1 MLPLLFAIALALP
14 AWPSPAFQAPPAGTR
29 SEAKIAWSEQ
39 PLDAALADAR
49 AKGKRVLAW
58 FATSYDSG
66 SLRMKKEGFAD
77 ARVAELLADTLCVL
91 VSCDRQNPAADRW
104 RVTAPPV
111 LIWFNPDGTVR
122 ERIDGYLSTTD
133 LQSNVARVAANIGT
147 LDDLRAKI
155 VANER
160 DFDARWELHQRLEKI
175 GDPAGAAE
183 QKAAILRLDTER
195 RSLGARRFRYQE
207 ITGAI
212 ERHWGET
219 QQLDVAKI
227 DELKAFVEVE
237 TDPWILWDGWMRL
250 SNTHDYW
257 AQLATQQGRPEEARE
272 HRSKRRAYLARG
284 WIGVPEDRERTDGPT
299 FVDLYWRQ
307 RDELS
312 ADDKAFLVRMAE
324 RMVRFGE
331 REGRWHELLSRA
343 LEVAGRPDE
352 ARAAARRAVELEPT
366 KPEFQQRVRELEG
379 G

>member
-272 HRSKRRAYLARG
+272 HRSKPRAR
-284 WIGVPEDRERTDGPT
+284 
-299 FVDLYWRQ
+299 
-307 RDELS
+307 
-312 ADDKAFLVRMAE
+312 
-324 RMVRFGE
+324 
-331 REGRWHELLSRA
+331 
-343 LEVAGRPDE
+343 
-352 ARAAARRAVELEPT
+352 
-366 KPEFQQRVRELEG
+366 
-379 G
+379 